1 MASEHADQ
9 RWFKGREAFIRR
21 VNLAGGSGGETAMNS
36 FVKTA
41 MALAIASAVTL
52 PAVQSVAATFAA
64 WEVAN
69 VPFGDTLNVRKFPSS
84 GSQKQGA
91 YPNGTVLQM
100 TGRCT
105 GGVNLLDIANQ
116 LDWKQKQKVRQRW
129 CEVWHDPAQNGNFV
143 TGWVYGK
150 YIAPH

>member
-1 MASEHADQ
+1 
-9 RWFKGREAFIRR
+9 
-21 VNLAGGSGGETAMNS
+21 MNTLS
-36 FVKTA
+36 KTL
-41 MALAIASAVTL
+41 ALAVTALTIAFHAG
-52 PAVQSVAATFAA
+52 QGQAATFAA
-64 WEVAN
+64 WQVAN
-69 VPFGDTLNVRKFPSS
+69 VPWGDTLNVRKYPSS
-84 GSQKQGA
+84 TSQKQAA

-116 LDWKQKQKVRQRW
+116 PDWKQAQLVRYRW

-150 YIAPH
+150 YIKPN